1 MDLKTQKKENFPSV
15 LSFQKN
21 IYCTDGVFENA
32 ETLIRTCRS
41 IQGQEGGKKKEG
53 DTEIVGIFKQEYC
66 RAVDNKVKVSFGIV
80 VTPFLKE
87 KIKQINDVEVYEKL
101 NEFIKKLAEK
111 DYLRENAEYIS
122 YNILNGR
129 WLWRNRGLSEKIEI
143 RVFDE
148 NGNIVAEVDDALNI
162 SENIEIDANGKIIS
176 LEEDV
181 YKKEVEKLGEAIYS
195 CMAKN
200 DEIRRFKVEAV
211 LHVIKGQNLY
221 PSETFNNKNK
231 SNISRNFLKNEE
243 RVPLFSEE
251 KIWNA
256 LRTYDVWY
264 KKEDVVSYEK
274 LKEPISIEVYGGN
287 IKFQEV
293 MRNKKQYFAEM
304 LKKTLNGK
312 EEELIDDDKRYM
324 VACLIRGAAI
334 TKSKE

>member
-1 MDLKTQKKENFPSV
+1 MASKTQENFPSV
-15 LSFQKN
+15 LSFQKSV
-21 IYCTDGVFENA
+21 YCTDGVFENA

-53 DTEIVGIFKQEYC
+53 DTGIVGIFNQEYC
-66 RAVDNKVKVSFGIV
+66 RAVDDKVKVSFGIV

-87 KIKQINDVEVYEKL
+87 RIKQVNDVEAYEKL
-101 NEFIKKLAEK
+101 NDFIRSLAKK
-111 DYLRENAEYIS
+111 DYLRENANYIA
-122 YNILNGR
+122 YNVLNGR
-129 WLWRNRGLSEKIEI
+129 WLWRNRVLSEKIEI

-148 NGNIVAEVDDALNI
+148 NGNVVAEVDDALNI
-162 SENIEIDANGKIIS
+162 PENIEIDANGKIVS

-181 YKKEVEKLGEAIYS
+181 YKKEVVKLGEAIYS
-195 CMAKN
+195 CMTQN
-200 DEIRRFKVEAV
+200 DEIRRFKVEAI

-221 PSETFNNKNK
+221 PSETFNDKNK
-231 SNISRNFLKNEE
+231 SDISREFLKNEE
-243 RVPLFSEE
+243 GVPLFSEE

-264 KKEDVVSYEK
+264 KKDDVISYEK

-287 IKFQEV
+287 IKFQEI
-293 MRNKKQYFAEM
+293 MRSEKQYFAEM
-304 LKKTLNGK
+304 LKKALNGK
-312 EEELIDDDKRYM
+312 EEELSDDDKRYM